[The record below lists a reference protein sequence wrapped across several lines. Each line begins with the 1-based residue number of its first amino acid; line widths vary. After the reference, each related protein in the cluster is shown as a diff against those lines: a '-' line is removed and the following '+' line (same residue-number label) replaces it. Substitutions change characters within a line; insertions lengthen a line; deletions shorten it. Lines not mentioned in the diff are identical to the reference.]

1 VSTRFRSLAS
11 APELRLAS
19 WGFGLH
25 LAWEAIQT
33 PLYADA
39 DRELSY
45 LTWTRLHCTLGD
57 VLILLACFW
66 GTALLFGGRDWI
78 VAGGVP
84 PMLAFVAL
92 GIAYTFWSEW
102 WNAGIREN
110 WTYAPSMPTLWGI
123 GASPL
128 LQWVVV
134 PFLVW
139 LLVRLRADAAPRS
152 TAERRQS
159 SQGVDSGSRS
169 ESYPETGGD

>member
-1 VSTRFRSLAS
+1 MTTRIRSLAS

-39 DRELSY
+39 DRDLSY
-45 LTWTRLHCTLGD
+45 LAWTRLHCTLGD

-84 PMLAFVAL
+84 PALTFVAL
-92 GIAYTFWSEW
+92 GVAYTSWSEW
-102 WNAGIREN
+102 WNAGIRGN
-110 WTYAPSMPTLWGI
+110 WSYAPSMPTLWGI

-128 LQWVVV
+128 LQWIVV

-139 LLVRLRADAAPRS
+139 LLVRRRADAALRS
-152 TAERRQS
+152 TGRCRQRPR
-159 SQGVDSGSRS
+159 GADSGSQR
-169 ESYPETGGD
+169 ESYPEATGD

>member
-1 VSTRFRSLAS
+1 MSTRFRSLAS
-11 APELRLAS
+11 APKLRLAS

-45 LTWTRLHCTLGD
+45 FAWTRLHCTLGD
-57 VLILLACFW
+57 VLILVACYW

-84 PMLAFVAL
+84 PVLTFVAL
-92 GIAYTFWSEW
+92 GVAYTLWSEW
-102 WNAGIREN
+102 WNAGIRGN
-110 WTYAPSMPTLWGI
+110 WSYAPSMPTLWGI

-139 LLVRLRADAAPRS
+139 LLVRRRTGVAPRS
-152 TAERRQS
+152 MDECRQS
-159 SQGVDSGSRS
+159 SRGADSEFRR
-169 ESYPETGGD
+169 ESNPETRGD